1 MLTACA
7 HSRRKAMP
15 IHIFYSATL
24 TLACKIP
31 IFFRTMQDSPTPKP
45 LSSKVSLFFS
55 PLVHLE
61 LGLAPGMN
69 APTGLACPSGQGFSK
84 DISFCAALA
93 AALYIAALFGCTYH
107 DPAPKSLTRQIFCC
121 HTGIPLRSV
130 HSARPAGSGRMPGSR
145 GCRHTSS
152 APCAA
157 GYPSALQKRSETGQC
172 GLPAHA

>member
-15 IHIFYSATL
+15 IHVFYSSTL

-31 IFFRTMQDSPTPKP
+31 IFFRTVQDSPTTE
-45 LSSKVSLFFS
+45 LFSSKVSLFFS
-55 PLVHLE
+55 PLIHPE
-61 LGLAPGMN
+61 LSLAPGMN
-69 APTGLACPSGQGFSK
+69 APAGFARSSGQGFPK
-84 DISFCAALA
+84 NIPFCATLA
-93 AALYIAALFGCTYH
+93 AALHIAALFGCTYH

-157 GYPSALQKRSETGQC
+157 GYPSALQKRSATFRC
-172 GLPAHA
+172 VRPAHA

>member
-7 HSRRKAMP
+7 HSGHKAMP

-61 LGLAPGMN
+61 LCLAPGMN

-84 DISFCAALA
+84 DIFFCAALA

-107 DPAPKSLTRQIFCC
+107 DPAPKSMTRQVFCC
-121 HTGIPLRSV
+121 HTGIPLRSA
-130 HSARPAGSGRMPGSR
+130 HSARPAGNGRMPDTHAFHSTSPAR
-145 GCRHTSS
+145 FVAGCL
-152 APCAA
+152 P
-157 GYPSALQKRSETGQC
+157 ALQKWSGTG
-172 GLPAHA
+172 

>member
-7 HSRRKAMP
+7 HSGHKAMP

-93 AALYIAALFGCTYH
+93 AALHIAALFGCTYH
-107 DPAPKSLTRQIFCC
+107 DPAPKSMTRQIFCC
-121 HTGIPLRSV
+121 HTGIPPQIS
-130 HSARPAGSGRMPGSR
+130 P
-145 GCRHTSS
+145 
-152 APCAA
+152 
-157 GYPSALQKRSETGQC
+157 
-172 GLPAHA
+172 

>member
-1 MLTACA
+1 MRESAMLTACA
-7 HSRRKAMP
+7 HSGHKAMP

-55 PLVHLE
+55 PLIHLE

-93 AALYIAALFGCTYH
+93 AALHIAALFGCTYH
-107 DPAPKSLTRQIFCC
+107 DPAPKSMTRQVFCC
-121 HTGIPLRSV
+121 HTGIPLRSA
-130 HSARPAGSGRMPGSR
+130 HSARPAGSGRMPDTHAFRS
-145 GCRHTSS
+145 TSP
-152 APCAA
+152 ARYAA
-157 GYPSALQKRSETGQC
+157 GCLPALQKWSETG
-172 GLPAHA
+172 